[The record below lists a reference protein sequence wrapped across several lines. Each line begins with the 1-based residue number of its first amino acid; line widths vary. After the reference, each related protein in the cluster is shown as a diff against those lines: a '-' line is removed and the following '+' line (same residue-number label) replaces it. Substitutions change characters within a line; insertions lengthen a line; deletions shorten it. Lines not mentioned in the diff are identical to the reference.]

1 MNFCLESVWTH
12 GSVGGSVHAPGTLL
26 DTVDLILHCVKF
38 INGNL
43 ICSIV
48 GHCSTW
54 ERLGVCKERALRLQ
68 KHMGRL

>member
-1 MNFCLESVWTH
+1 MAVLVPKFDSI
-12 GSVGGSVHAPGTLL
+12 HAPGTLL
-26 DTVDLILHCVKF
+26 DNVNLLLHSIKY

-48 GHCSTW
+48 GPFSTW
-54 ERLGVCKERALRLQ
+54 ERLGVCKARVLRLQ